1 MIRFLFLLVPLVAS
15 ALAPTPR
22 SSQRLPG
29 QKAGLSAESSGSSA
43 RTATSRTQTAKP
55 LRPSGRT
62 PSFTSQDL
70 TNLVK
75 NELAPKPW
83 LPPTLS
89 FRTDFPKTV
98 AAVNELKGSVK
109 ASVADLKKSV
119 SRSVEAVPI
128 YRSAQSIARRVV
140 PLRRTDAAPRSGAAQ
155 DAPAAPP
162 RRSGRAPGLTSQDVA
177 TFVERELP
185 SSSAKAK
192 D

>member
-1 MIRFLFLLVPLVAS
+1 MSRLLFLLVPFVAS
-15 ALAPTPR
+15 GMAPTPR
-22 SSQRLPG
+22 PSQRLPG

-43 RTATSRTQTAKP
+43 RTATSRTQAAKP
-55 LRPSGRT
+55 SRPSGRT

-89 FRTDFPKTV
+89 FKTDFPKTV
-98 AAVNELKGSVK
+98 AAVDDLKDS
-109 ASVADLKKSV
+109 LKKSV
-119 SRSVEAVPI
+119 ERIPI
-128 YRSAQSIARRVV
+128 YRSAQSVARKARDTLVV
-140 PLRRTDAAPRSGAAQ
+140 RKGSAVPRAGDAQ

-177 TFVERELP
+177 ALVEGRPPTNE
-185 SSSAKAK
+185 ST
-192 D
+192 